1 MKVIDRYFDAKTGTY
16 GERELD
22 IPDVITEAEA
32 TIRDAAEALRETRR
46 TRIAEIRFLVIELL
60 MAAVGGDTA
69 ARQQIAALRTEINT
83 LRQQGI

>member
-1 MKVIDRYFDAKTGTY
+1 MLVIDRYFDVKAGEY
-16 GERELD
+16 RERELE
-22 IPDVITEAEA
+22 IADVITQEQAAALDQARALKEARQA
-32 TIRDAAEALRETRR
+32 RV
-46 TRIAEIRFLVIELL
+46 AEIRFLVIELL